1 MSLMLFAAD
10 HGIVGELLLD
20 PAAAMR
26 ELADTA
32 VPVVTGP
39 AAVIAVG
46 LVVGVLAA
54 ARVAERLRRRRL
66 AVDARQVTVLTP
78 PEVDPKGAEALWAH
92 LTGQLRP
99 SWRRM
104 LFGQPH
110 LGFEYSITPEH
121 GVAIR
126 LWVPGRIPPGLVE
139 RAVASAWPGAHTR
152 TAHTVSPPLT
162 PPGLEDRRL
171 LSGGELRLGRREA
184 LPIRTDYG
192 GADLVRDLISAADDL
207 GPGQAACVQV
217 LARPVT
223 GRRVRRGTRTGTGAA
238 WPIPLLREML
248 DLLTPGPVR
257 RAGRVRAAAAA
268 QSSDRQAAMRE
279 TTEQRAAAGKARGA
293 HWETVIRYAV
303 SVPDTGDRVAAR
315 AVARGRADALAVV
328 FGSCTDHNYY
338 RHRRT
343 RRLGSALSQRRLGRG
358 DLLSVPELAALA
370 HLPHDPAIPGVQRA
384 GARAIAPTPEIPAA
398 GPYSKPLGVADSPGG
413 RSVAVRVA
421 DARHHLHVLGPT
433 GVGKSTLLG
442 RLILEEA
449 DQDRGVV
456 VVDPKGDLITDIL
469 ARLPRRCADRVVLFD
484 ADSRSRPPC
493 LNPLDT
499 PADRAG
505 TDRAVD
511 NLATIFH
518 RTFAQW
524 WGPRTDDVLRASLL
538 TLCRQPGVATL
549 TDLPRLLTEP
559 AFRTRVTRA
568 TTDPVLRGFWS
579 SYEELTDSAR
589 NQVIGPLLNKL
600 RHFLFRQ
607 FVRDALA
614 AGPSTVDLGDVL
626 DHGGI
631 CLARIPKGSL
641 GEDTSRLMG
650 SLLVART
657 WQATTARVGTH
668 PDQRPDATLAL
679 DEAHNFLNLA
689 TPLED
694 MLAEARGLR
703 LSLVIAHQNLG
714 QLPTDM
720 RAAVSANARNKV
732 IFTAS
737 PEDARDLARHT
748 TPWLSE
754 HDLTHLDAFHAAAR
768 VLVRGQQ
775 APPFTLTTQPLP
787 PAVPGRAREIRAA
800 ARARLAAP
808 LPTTEPAEPDTDE
821 LGPDLTKSAAPP
833 VGGGDP
839 RLS

>member
-1 MSLMLFAAD
+1 MSVLLLSAFES
-10 HGIVGELLLD
+10 GLGEVLLD
-20 PAAAMR
+20 PATMMR
-26 ELADTA
+26 DLLDTA
-32 VPVVTGP
+32 VRVATGP
-39 AAVIAVG
+39 AAVTSV
-46 LVVGVLAA
+46 LVAA
-54 ARVAERLRRRRL
+54 AALTLARALTCVRRRRV
-66 AVDARQVTVLTP
+66 AADARQVTILTP
-78 PEVDPKGAEALWAH
+78 PEVDPKGAAALWAH

-99 SWRRM
+99 AWRRAV
-104 LFGQPH
+104 FGQPH
-110 LGFEYSITPEH
+110 LGFEYTVTPET

-126 LWVPGRIPPGLVE
+126 IWVPGQVPPGLVE
-139 RAVASAWPGAHTR
+139 RAVAAAWPGAHTR
-152 TAHTVSPPLT
+152 TSHTTTDPL
-162 PPGLEDRRL
+162 PLRGAKDSRV

-184 LPIRTDYG
+184 LPIRTDYY

-207 GPGQAACVQV
+207 APGQAACVQV

-223 GRRVRRGTRTGTGAA
+223 GRRVRRGTRTRGTTV
-238 WPIPLLREML
+238 WPVALLREIL
-248 DLLTPGPVR
+248 DVLTPGPVR
-257 RAGRVRAAAAA
+257 RSGRTRAAAAT
-268 QSSDRQAAMRE
+268 QVKDRQAAMQDNAE
-279 TTEQRAAAGKARGA
+279 HRAAADKARGA
-293 HWETVIRYAV
+293 HWESVIRYAV
-303 SVPDTGDRVAAR
+303 TVPVPETGDRGAAW

-338 RHRRT
+338 RHRRH
-343 RRLGSALSQRRLGRG
+343 RRLGSALVRRRLGRG
-358 DLLSVPELAALA
+358 DLLSVPELAAVA

-384 GARAIAPTPEIPAA
+384 GARAIAPTPEIPVA
-398 GPYSKPLGVADSPGG
+398 GPYAKSLGLSDAPGG

-433 GVGKSTLLG
+433 GVGKSTLLAQ
-442 RLILEEA
+442 LILDEA
-449 DQDRGVV
+449 DQERGVV

-469 ARLPRRCADRVVLFD
+469 ARLPQRCADRVVLFD
-484 ADSRSRPPC
+484 ADSRSQPPC
-493 LNPLDT
+493 VNPLDT
-499 PADRAG
+499 PADRVG
-505 TDRAVD
+505 TDLVVD

-549 TDLPRLLTEP
+549 SDLPRLLTEP
-559 AFRTRVTRA
+559 AFRARVTRA
-568 TTDPVLRGFWS
+568 TADPVLRGFWS

-614 AGPSTVDLGDVL
+614 AGPSTVDLGEVL
-626 DHGGI
+626 DQGGI

-668 PDQRPDATLAL
+668 PDQRADATLAL

-703 LSLVIAHQNLG
+703 LSLVLAHQNLG
-714 QLPTDM
+714 QLPSDM

-748 TPWLSE
+748 SPWLSE
-754 HDLTHLDAFHAAAR
+754 HDLTHLDAYHAAAR

-775 APPFTLTTQPLP
+775 APPFTLTTKPLP

-800 ARARLAAP
+800 ARARLATPPPSTPA
-808 LPTTEPAEPDTDE
+808 TGEPGAGLATPRTR
-821 LGPDLTKSAAPP
+821 SASAS
-833 VGGGDP
+833 DP
-839 RLS
+839 RRS

>member
-1 MSLMLFAAD
+1 MSPQLLASPPHD
-10 HGIVGELLLD
+10 GLTELLLD
-20 PAAAMR
+20 PATTMR
-26 ELADTA
+26 EFVTA
-32 VPVVTGP
+32 VIQFMTGP
-39 AAVIAVG
+39 TAVITIIIGAG
-46 LVVGVLAA
+46 AFALAQVLGS
-54 ARVAERLRRRRL
+54 VRRRRL
-66 AVDARQVTVLTP
+66 GADARQITVLTP
-78 PEVDPKGAEALWAH
+78 PEVDPKGAYTLWAH

-99 SWRRM
+99 AWRRVV
-104 LFGQPH
+104 LGQPH
-110 LGFEYSITPEH
+110 LGFEYAVTPEA

-126 LWVPGRIPPGLVE
+126 IWVPGQLPPGLVE

-152 TAHTVSPPLT
+152 TSHTTTEPL
-162 PPGLEDRRL
+162 PLHGAKVRRV
-171 LSGGELRLGRREA
+171 LSAGELRLGRREA
-184 LPIRTDYG
+184 LPIRTDYRG
-192 GADLVRDLISAADDL
+192 GDLVRDLISAADDL
-207 GPGQAACVQV
+207 APGQAACVQV

-223 GRRVRRGTRTGTGAA
+223 GRRVSRGTRSGPAV
-238 WPIPLLREML
+238 WPVPLLREIL
-248 DLLTPGPVR
+248 DLLMPGPVR
-257 RAGRVRAAAAA
+257 RSGRTRAAAAA
-268 QSSDRQAAMRE
+268 QTRDRQTAMQE
-279 TTEQRAAAGKARGA
+279 NTEHRAAADKARGPL
-293 HWETVIRYAV
+293 WESIIRYAV
-303 SVPDTGDRVAAR
+303 TVPDTGDRTAAR

-338 RHRRT
+338 RHRRR
-343 RRLGSALSQRRLGRG
+343 RRLANALAQRRLGRG
-358 DLLSVPELAALA
+358 DLLSVPELAAVA

-384 GARAIAPTPEIPAA
+384 GARAVAPTPDIPAA
-398 GPYSKPLGVADSPGG
+398 GPFAKPLGVSDTPGA

-433 GVGKSTLLG
+433 GVGKSTLLAQ
-442 RLILEEA
+442 LILDEA
-449 DQDRGVV
+449 DQDRSVV

-484 ADSRSRPPC
+484 ADSRSQPPC

-568 TTDPVLRGFWS
+568 TADPVLRGFWS

-607 FVRDALA
+607 FVRDSLT
-614 AGPSTVDLGDVL
+614 AGPSTVDLGEVL
-626 DHGGI
+626 DQGGI

-668 PDQRPDATLAL
+668 PDRRPDATLAL

-703 LSLVIAHQNLG
+703 LSLVLAHQNLG
-714 QLPTDM
+714 QLPSDM

-748 TPWLSE
+748 SPWLSE
-754 HDLTHLDAFHAAAR
+754 HDLTHLDAFHATAR
-768 VLVRGQQ
+768 ILVRGQQ
-775 APPFTLTTQPLP
+775 APPFTLTTRTLP

-800 ARARLAAP
+800 ARARLTSP
-808 LPTTEPAEPDTDE
+808 PEPTIQPAEPE
-821 LGPDLTKSAAPP
+821 HESNPDLTKPAALPARN
-833 VGGGDP
+833 GDP

>member
-1 MSLMLFAAD
+1 
-10 HGIVGELLLD
+10 
-20 PAAAMR
+20 MR
-26 ELADTA
+26 
-32 VPVVTGP
+32 VVFCAP
-39 AAVIAVG
+39 S
-46 LVVGVLAA
+46 
-54 ARVAERLRRRRL
+54 ARPPRPPH
-66 AVDARQVTVLTP
+66 TPTP
-78 PEVDPKGAEALWAH
+78 P
-92 LTGQLRP
+92 
-99 SWRRM
+99 
-104 LFGQPH
+104 
-110 LGFEYSITPEH
+110 
-121 GVAIR
+121 
-126 LWVPGRIPPGLVE
+126 PPPRGC
-139 RAVASAWPGAHTR
+139 
-152 TAHTVSPPLT
+152 PP
-162 PPGLEDRRL
+162 
-171 LSGGELRLGRREA
+171 
-184 LPIRTDYG
+184 
-192 GADLVRDLISAADDL
+192 
-207 GPGQAACVQV
+207 
-217 LARPVT
+217 PV
-223 GRRVRRGTRTGTGAA
+223 
-238 WPIPLLREML
+238 
-248 DLLTPGPVR
+248 
-257 RAGRVRAAAAA
+257 
-268 QSSDRQAAMRE
+268 
-279 TTEQRAAAGKARGA
+279 
-293 HWETVIRYAV
+293 
-303 SVPDTGDRVAAR
+303 
-315 AVARGRADALAVV
+315 
-328 FGSCTDHNYY
+328 
-338 RHRRT
+338 
-343 RRLGSALSQRRLGRG
+343 
-358 DLLSVPELAALA
+358 
-370 HLPHDPAIPGVQRA
+370 
-384 GARAIAPTPEIPAA
+384 
-398 GPYSKPLGVADSPGG
+398 
-413 RSVAVRVA
+413 
-421 DARHHLHVLGPT
+421 
-433 GVGKSTLLG
+433 
-442 RLILEEA
+442 
-449 DQDRGVV
+449 
-456 VVDPKGDLITDIL
+456 
-469 ARLPRRCADRVVLFD
+469 
-484 ADSRSRPPC
+484 
-493 LNPLDT
+493 
-499 PADRAG
+499 
-505 TDRAVD
+505 VD

-808 LPTTEPAEPDTDE
+808 LPTTESAEPDTDE
-821 LGPDLTKSAAPP
+821 PATPDLTKSAAPP